1 MNLQGGTSDCQIQPE
16 DSSFFCPHVSTC
28 FHHFQCG
35 KCKEINKPVWPQHIV
50 VTVELSLDVL
60 CGRNLGAE
68 PSRRVVTTGVFLG
81 GFFVVSS
88 HQTPLCKDADRSLE
102 FELHHVGLKKPR
114 KNTAKESCRRQY
126 LAVTLQALI
135 SSLGFSWFQYVSMRK
150 KFLRRSLF
158 DTCSCLSALLGSEQ
172 RYFGTEL
179 TTSHHSH
186 FIFIRTSLDIT

>member
-16 DSSFFCPHVSTC
+16 DSSFFLSTC

-68 PSRRVVTTGVFLG
+68 PSRRVVTTGAFLG

-114 KNTAKESCRRQY
+114 KKHRERKLSQTIFGSHSAG
-126 LAVTLQALI
+126 VDI
-135 SSLGFSWFQYVSMRK
+135 ISWFLLVSVCVNAEEI
-150 KFLRRSLF
+150 SE
-158 DTCSCLSALLGSEQ
+158 TIAL
-172 RYFGTEL
+172 
-179 TTSHHSH
+179 
-186 FIFIRTSLDIT
+186 